1 LKKIILISLLINFAI
16 SEDFISEFEYGQ
28 MLYQAPRGVS
38 CASCHGKLGER
49 TFIASFKEGNKT
61 KEFFSPD
68 IRNLNLKEFKKALD
82 RGGKIMP
89 RYYLTNKEIEAIYK
103 YIKTV
108 NSERENK
115 KDNNLTDDNSDEFL
129 TDDINITQDINS
141 SNDLDNNKSGDS
153 EENSSIILK
162 IFKSPDENDNNED
175 EEQ

>member
-1 LKKIILISLLINFAI
+1 LKKIILTALLINFAI

-28 MLYQAPRGVS
+28 MLYKAPRGVS

-82 RGGKIMP
+82 KGGRIMP

-108 NSERENK
+108 NSKNDKNETNIDDSSEI
-115 KDNNLTDDNSDEFL
+115 DDNSIDETMIGDL
-129 TDDINITQDINS
+129 DINNS
-141 SNDLDNNKSGDS
+141 DENSTDT
-153 EENSSIILK
+153 EENSSNSSIISK
-162 IFKSPDENDNNED
+162 IFKSPN